1 MSYSTGTIDCSGLLQ
16 HCTLYCDLQEDTHV
30 ITLGDARFLGSVLCF
45 FAARLHG
52 GGAGCMEVL
61 GF

>member
-1 MSYSTGTIDCSGLLQ
+1 MKERSSSFFFWLCSRVVGN
-16 HCTLYCDLQEDTHV
+16 
-30 ITLGDARFLGSVLCF
+30 ARFLGSVLCF
-45 FAARLHG
+45 FAAKLHG

>member
-1 MSYSTGTIDCSGLLQ
+1 MHCLVTYIEWKREALEYFWLYSRVVGA
-16 HCTLYCDLQEDTHV
+16 
-30 ITLGDARFLGSVLCF
+30 ARFLGSVLYF

-61 GF
+61 EF

>member
-1 MSYSTGTIDCSGLLQ
+1 MEERRSRVFFGLACLR
-16 HCTLYCDLQEDTHV
+16 V
-30 ITLGDARFLGSVLCF
+30 VGAARFLGSVLYF